1 MDSNTKAVFV
11 SAVKGI
17 CKIFYTMGH
26 VWIGWKIQSNEKW
39 FPLTV
44 KYQPLK
50 CKIVYTSLLPSN
62 QLHPFSAYLNRE
74 RERESLNLRFEPCHH
89 RPLDRTLVILILSSP
104 EACRCLTDLVI
115 SISSPMTYLVVHNP
129 LMTDLSLSFLQFS
142 ITLSSSLS
150 QFDQIF

>member
-17 CKIFYTMGH
+17 WKIFYTMGH

-74 RERESLNLRFEPCHH
+74 RERERERELEPEIW
-89 RPLDRTLVILILSSP
+89 TLPPPPSRSNSRHL
-104 EACRCLTDLVI
+104 DLVI
-115 SISSPMTYLVVHNP
+115 AWSLP
-129 LMTDLSLSFLQFS
+129 LLNRSCHLNLITHDLSRRP
-142 ITLSSSLS
+142 
-150 QFDQIF
+150 